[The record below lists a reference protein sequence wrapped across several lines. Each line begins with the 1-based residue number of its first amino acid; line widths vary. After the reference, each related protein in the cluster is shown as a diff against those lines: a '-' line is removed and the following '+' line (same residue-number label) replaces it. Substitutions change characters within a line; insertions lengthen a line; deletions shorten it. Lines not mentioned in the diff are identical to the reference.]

1 MLLRVPDTSRTD
13 PALEWIKCLRD
24 KRRLPK
30 GFLRGEAEK
39 LARRAKY
46 NTGVKAGG
54 GCSEQSGRQT
64 VAPTI
69 QNFEFLRDTLNIA
82 KTKRSTAAGVSLNGG
97 DRRLRSV
104 TLSEACDV
112 GLIPSANRDD

>member
-1 MLLRVPDTSRTD
+1 VLLRVPDTSRTD

-54 GCSEQSGRQT
+54 GC
-64 VAPTI
+64 
-69 QNFEFLRDTLNIA
+69 LRDTLNSA

>member
-30 GFLRGEAEK
+30 GLLRGEAEK

-46 NTGVKAGG
+46 NTGVKPGG

-69 QNFEFLRDTLNIA
+69 QNFELRDTLNIA

-97 DRRLRSV
+97 DRHLRSV
-104 TLSEACDV
+104 TLSEACDF
-112 GLIPSANRDD
+112 G